1 LEAVKKVTQVVQ
13 DASEIVFIIAAAWT
27 IVGIK
32 DRIIAFIARTA
43 LKDQAPK
50 ARLLETVGGLLN
62 YGIYAGAFFSSLSTC
77 GINITPLLA
86 SLGGVSVVIG
96 LASQTILGELASSL
110 TLFAAPPFA
119 VADNVKF
126 LSGGALVMEGVVLAI
141 EPMRT
146 LLKTAEGNTLYVS
159 NSKVVKWEVEN
170 VSRKA

>member
-1 LEAVKKVTQVVQ
+1 MKKITQVIQ
-13 DASEIVFIIAAAWT
+13 DASEIVFIIAVAWT
-27 IVGIK
+27 VVGIK
-32 DRIIAFIARTA
+32 DRIIAFIGRTA
-43 LKDQAPK
+43 LKDKAPL

-62 YGIYAGAFFSSLSTC
+62 YGIYAGAFFTCLSTC

-86 SLGGVSVVIG
+86 SLGGASVVIG

-119 VADNVKF
+119 VGDSVKF

-146 LLKTAEGNTLYVS
+146 VLKTGDGNTLYVA
-159 NSKVVKWEVEN
+159 NGKVVGWEVEN
-170 VSRKA
+170 ASRKA